1 MWCPPTPPQ
10 DDNDVYRDY
19 SLSFLYDTSETIPES
34 QLPAV
39 YVKKEYKRGR
49 SDSGFFMDGRR
60 PLKIRKEDSYYPPR
74 SLFDKPSPA
83 LAKIRRELK
92 LQRYRGIFKSSVPIS
107 GLKQQLPVK
116 PLVEPEGMAEWFIY
130 EDMAILNVI
139 QNLQGLPLNLML
151 LSPGHT
157 PNWDLVSDIVNQ
169 SSRTYRSLKQCRY
182 RYEAAIVPREEGK
195 LVESPK
201 KQKKNKN
208 PLKISSSMKGV
219 RSMKTAQCYLSDNN
233 NAFTKFAK
241 VKFDNIKT
249 AYLKKAPQLKQVL
262 VNPSLRNPKH
272 AAVLAEY
279 GISSYDNPTTP
290 LDLAI
295 RRVERLNK
303 EKQKNPLVP
312 ATETQVSTSPQ
323 QQPQLQQTPPPQQQQ
338 QQQTA
343 IVVHPSPGGG
353 ATPLLVQT
361 GSQIQVARSSATM
374 TPQQSQQIVKAIVA
388 SSSGNIQHIAV
399 SQANQSQI
407 QLATSQVQG
416 SSVSVVLT
424 TPVTSLSNIQQSS
437 QPQIVS
443 IHTPNIANNTMVT
456 QSGGIVQTVTT
467 QSIPQ
472 VVSVSQ
478 LANVGTVISTI
489 PSNVATL
496 SSSLRAQ
503 RIVAPGTLQE
513 VVLNQRPGQTQNV
526 VAVSGLAPGLTQA
539 QLQNAQLRLQMSTG
553 QQVSGVVAKS
563 IPVQTTVGKPTS
575 TSQIQF
581 YRHQTLRHQQFK
593 VLHTNTG
600 QPGTTVVQTAGGPA
614 TIVSPGTII
623 QGGLVQQGNN
633 IQAIQVQQGTSG
645 QKVQLVSS
653 TNTVS
658 VANPIITQAGTV
670 ATVQVTPGQG
680 RTQFIKHVGNKQA
693 MTRQVN
699 EGDVQALMIK
709 RQILNQQQKTHVVPQ
724 SQIQFAQANV
734 QVQQPGT
741 SGQQQIATLVK
752 TSSGG
757 LAAASLQQVKPG
769 QIKATMANQT
779 QVRQIQLQQQ
789 QIAHQRKSG
798 KMTTTQF
805 AQVTGKSG
813 MPTQLIVQNPKS
825 IPGTVTVQQIQQV
838 IRHAQPFTTGQ
849 IVLGKPGR
857 VIPVSVAS
865 QPNQRQTIQV
875 RILFAYIYITVYN
888 SNR

>member
-19 SLSFLYDTSETIPES
+19 SLSFLYDTVETIPES

-39 YVKKEYKRGR
+39 YVKKEYKRSR
-49 SDSGFFMDGRR
+49 TESGFFMDGRR

-83 LAKIRRELK
+83 LVKIRRELK
-92 LQRYRGIFKSSVPIS
+92 LQRYRGIFKSSLPIS
-107 GLKQQLPVK
+107 GLKQQIPVK

-130 EDMAILNVI
+130 EDMSILNVI

-182 RYEAAIVPREEGK
+182 RYEAVIVPREEGK

-201 KQKKNKN
+201 KQKKSKN
-208 PLKISSSMKGV
+208 PLKLSSSLKGV
-219 RSMKTAQCYLSDNN
+219 RTMKTAQCYLSDNN
-233 NAFTKFAK
+233 NAFTKFVK
-241 VKFDNIKT
+241 LKFDNIKT

-272 AAVLAEY
+272 AAVLSEY
-279 GISSYDNPTTP
+279 GISNYENPTTP

-295 RRVERLNK
+295 KRVERLNK

-312 ATETQVSTSPQ
+312 SLEPQVSNSPQ
-323 QQPQLQQTPPPQQQQ
+323 QQHILQTPQPQQQQ
-338 QQQTA
+338 QQAA
-343 IVVHPSPGGG
+343 IVVHPNPGGG
-353 ATPLLVQT
+353 STPLLVQT
-361 GSQIQVARSSATM
+361 GSQIQVARSSSM
-374 TPQQSQQIVKAIVA
+374 SSQQSQQIVKAIVA

-443 IHTPNIANNTMVT
+443 IHTPNIVATNNPMVT
-456 QSGGIVQTVTT
+456 QSGSIVQTITT
-467 QSIPQ
+467 QSLPQ

-478 LANVGTVISTI
+478 LANIGTVISTI

-503 RIVAPGTLQE
+503 RIVAPGSLQE
-513 VVLNQRPGQTQNV
+513 VVLNQRAGQSQNV
-526 VAVSGLAPGLTQA
+526 VAVSGLGPGLTQA

-563 IPVQTTVGKPTS
+563 IPVQTTIGKPTP

-581 YRHQTLRHQQFK
+581 YRHQNLRQQFK
-593 VLHTNTG
+593 VLHTNSG

-614 TIVSPGTII
+614 TLVSPGTII
-623 QGGLVQQGNN
+623 QGGLVQQGSN
-633 IQAIQVQQGTSG
+633 IQAIQVQQGTQG

-653 TNTVS
+653 TNAVS
-658 VANPIITQAGTV
+658 VANPIISQTNVVGTV

-680 RTQFIKHVGNKQA
+680 RAQFIKHIGNKQT
-693 MTRQVN
+693 MTRQVS

-724 SQIQFAQANV
+724 SQIQFSQANV
-734 QVQQPGT
+734 QIQQSGT

-769 QIKATMANQT
+769 QLKATMASQT

-789 QIAHQRKSG
+789 QIAIAHQRKSG
-798 KMTTTQF
+798 KMTATQF
-805 AQVTGKSG
+805 AQVTGKGG

-838 IRHAQPFTTGQ
+838 IRHAQPGQIATGQ

-875 RILFAYIYITVYN
+875 
-888 SNR
+888 S